1 MAFQKSGCRM
11 EKVDFSTPS
20 TIAKAFG
27 TLVSIL
33 GAFMLTLY
41 KGPQILTTSS
51 SLKSVSQLL
60 DIQESDWVI
69 GGVLFTV
76 DCFAA
81 SAFIIVQV
89 QRVMKHQINDKE
101 KTLFNDCCFSTLWFF
116 QAFILKHFPAEL
128 IIVFFYCFFAA
139 ILSALVSLITEK
151 DLSSWTLQPSV
162 RHLAVL
168 YSVSKGTPVLSLEL
182 S

>member
-1 MAFQKSGCRM
+1 MIYTQNIIPILQKSGCRM
-11 EKVDFSTPS
+11 EKVDFSSAS

-41 KGPQILTTSS
+41 KGPQILLTSSS
-51 SLKSVSQLL
+51 SLKSVYELL
-60 DIQESDWVI
+60 DIPESDWVI

-89 QRVMKHQINDKE
+89 QVQVQVQVHVHVHVHVQRV
-101 KTLFNDCCFSTLWFF
+101 L
-116 QAFILKHFPAEL
+116 
-128 IIVFFYCFFAA
+128 
-139 ILSALVSLITEK
+139 
-151 DLSSWTLQPSV
+151 
-162 RHLAVL
+162 
-168 YSVSKGTPVLSLEL
+168 
-182 S
+182 